1 MAGSDK
7 KRIETGAAP
16 AIVLVEPQ
24 LGENIGTAARAMA
37 NFALSDLRIVNP
49 RDGWPS
55 ERARA
60 AASGADFVIDAV
72 RVFDTVAEAVADLN
86 HVYATTARARDVTKP
101 VSIPASAAPDMVA
114 RIGAG
119 QQVGVLFGRERW
131 GLNNEEVSL
140 SDQLLTFPAN
150 PGFASFNLA
159 QAVLLIGYEWFQA
172 AGRDDVEAADYRR
185 VQTPA
190 KRSDLF
196 ALFEHLEG
204 ALDEAGHL
212 YPPEKRPAM
221 VRNLRA
227 MLQRAELSE
236 QEVRSLR
243 GVIHALVTPR
253 ERGLGRKRRGAGAQ
267 AGEPGRE
274 RG

>member
-7 KRIETGAAP
+7 NRVETGPAP

-37 NFALSDLRIVNP
+37 NFALSDLRLVAP

-72 RVFDTVAEAVADLN
+72 RVFDTVEEAVGDLN
-86 HVYATTARARDVTKP
+86 HVLATTARARDIVKP
-101 VSIPASAAPDMVA
+101 VTTPHKAGQDAAA
-114 RIGAG
+114 RIASG
-119 QQVGVLFGRERW
+119 QKVGVLFGRERW
-131 GLNNEEVSL
+131 GLNNDEVSL
-140 SDQLLTFPAN
+140 ADAILTFPAN

-159 QAVLLIGYEWFQA
+159 QAVLLVGYEWFQA
-172 AGRDDVEAADYRR
+172 AGRGEVEEADFRRDV
-185 VQTPA
+185 VPA
-190 KRSDLF
+190 KRSDLM
-196 ALFEHLEG
+196 ALFDHLEC
-204 ALDEAGHL
+204 ALDDAGFL

-227 MLQRAELSE
+227 MLHRADLSE
-236 QEVRSLR
+236 QDVRSLR
-243 GVIHALVTPR
+243 GVIKALVDPR
-253 ERGLGRKRRGAGAQ
+253 PRRPRAD
-267 AGEPGRE
+267 
-274 RG
+274 